1 MLYPAAPSLPMSPA
15 AGLSLLPVS
24 YCANVG
30 QQGEDYEAI
39 TKKAKDCGASKV
51 YIEDLCEEFV
61 TDFVFEAVKA
71 NAQYEGRYLLGTRRV
86 GVESPPAAREGDR
99 SIDRSIDAGSR
110 SVHRFLSASP
120 LLL

>member
-1 MLYPAAPSLPMSPA
+1 M
-15 AGLSLLPVS
+15 
-24 YCANVG
+24 G

-86 GVESPPAAREGDR
+86 VVSLPC
-99 SIDRSIDAGSR
+99 
-110 SVHRFLSASP
+110 ASP
-120 LLL
+120 LAWRRVDLVSWRPVHVAYRRIDATWVVVLLLFLPLSNRLCLPRVARRCVSQTRK

>member
-1 MLYPAAPSLPMSPA
+1 MALPLAPSFVC
-15 AGLSLLPVS
+15 VS

-61 TDFVFEAVKA
+61 TDYVFEAVKA
-71 NAQYEGRYLLGTRRV
+71 NALYEGQYLLGTRQEFLILSCATGWLSPACLPVLSSFCCPDRV
-86 GVESPPAAREGDR
+86 L
-99 SIDRSIDAGSR
+99 SR
-110 SVHRFLSASP
+110 SRPSVV
-120 LLL
+120 

>member
-1 MLYPAAPSLPMSPA
+1 MDGIIFCRVFFFLTPQFPLTSAS
-15 AGLSLLPVS
+15 VS

-30 QQGEDYEAI
+30 QQGEDYDAI

-71 NAQYEGRYLLGTRRV
+71 NAQYEGRYLLGTR
-86 GVESPPAAREGDR
+86 
-99 SIDRSIDAGSR
+99 
-110 SVHRFLSASP
+110 
-120 LLL
+120 

>member
-1 MLYPAAPSLPMSPA
+1 MILSPA
-15 AGLSLLPVS
+15 HHTVHTELAVS

-71 NAQYEGRYLLGTRRV
+71 NAQYEGRYLLGTRQAAKLPCCRCRTGVNPDCVVLV
-86 GVESPPAAREGDR
+86 GLCVVLTSTWSMVDETSL
-99 SIDRSIDAGSR
+99 
-110 SVHRFLSASP
+110 V
-120 LLL
+120 

>member
-1 MLYPAAPSLPMSPA
+1 M
-15 AGLSLLPVS
+15 
-24 YCANVG
+24 G
-30 QQGEDYEAI
+30 QQGEDYDAI

-86 GVESPPAAREGDR
+86 FFATAGVDR
-99 SIDRSIDAGSR
+99 LR
-110 SVHRFLSASP
+110 
-120 LLL
+120 

>member
-1 MLYPAAPSLPMSPA
+1 MPRFPCRGFASALYPSTRRRAQPRP
-15 AGLSLLPVS
+15 S

-30 QQGEDYEAI
+30 QQGEDYDAI

-71 NAQYEGRYLLGTRRV
+71 NAQYEGRYLLGTRR
-86 GVESPPAAREGDR
+86 EIMQYRTE
-99 SIDRSIDAGSR
+99 
-110 SVHRFLSASP
+110 L
-120 LLL
+120 